1 MTMTVI
7 TTFRR
12 ASTDE
17 MAREIDRCHAII
29 ERYEAEMASKNKVLE
44 FYAHRPHYAARTGM
58 ESAITRDNFG
68 DRARAILSALYH
80 SPAQAVAEGDA

>member
-29 ERYEAEMASKNKVLE
+29 ERYEAEMASKNKALD
-44 FYAHRPHYAARTGM
+44 FYAHRQSYVARCGM
-58 ESAITRDNFG
+58 DSGISKDNFG
-68 DRARAILSALYH
+68 DRARAALSALYH